1 MRSML
6 TLLIA
11 FAVLAGTAPAAL
23 AVDQSI
29 DGTKLVIKRSGS
41 GKEKFV
47 FVSKDAGFLFPTIG
61 GADDPANGSPG
72 GALIEILSRDE
83 ADASFS
89 IPAGE
94 SLPPGWKVKDATIDL
109 YKYVNKDAPT
119 GPTPVK
125 VMVLKDGKV
134 LKIVS
139 KSTGLALTGSQGAV
153 VIRITTGSLR
163 NCTLFDAP
171 TIKKDE
177 ADKFIAKNSL
187 ASSLTDC
194 SMGPPTTTTSTT
206 TSTSSSTSSSST
218 TTTSTSTTSTSSTS
232 TSSTSST
239 STSSTSTSSSST
251 TSTSTSST
259 TSTTIFP
266 GGTRFNFTTGLAGGI
281 CGEARAGGAAGA
293 ILKNLTCGGLNIGGG
308 AATVPEGPTP
318 AGALT
323 RFSLT
328 GCNGLVS
335 SCTVGPTPNNGS
347 NDCSDV
353 GCPFGPPLSI
363 ANGGLSTCVLNS
375 FSAPAA
381 GSLDTSTG
389 AFSGAVPL
397 SSAVTV
403 TGNVA
408 EPCPPCSGTPGAGVC
423 NAAAA
428 NPGAACTGLN
438 AAGDSYEC
446 QPNGTALAPFG
457 VNLSPL
463 STGTESATGPS
474 FCPSQATP
482 GCFSQGTCDYY
493 EERGVPAG
501 PLTPG
506 AKSITLAS
514 AFCIPLAGN
523 VLIDGAADLPGPG
536 AISLPGTGELLP

>member
-1 MRSML
+1 MRSTF
-6 TLLIA
+6 TLIIA
-11 FAVLAGTAPAAL
+11 LAAL
-23 AVDQSI
+23 AVAAPPTLAADQPI

-47 FVSKDAGFLFPTIG
+47 FVSKDPSFLFATIG
-61 GADDPANGSPG
+61 GPDDPANGSPG

-83 ADASFS
+83 ADASFVV
-89 IPAGE
+89 PAGE
-94 SLPPGWKVKDATIDL
+94 SLPPGWKVKDANVDL
-109 YKYVNKDAPT
+109 FKYVNKDAPA

-125 VMVLKDGKV
+125 VMTLKDGKV
-134 LKIVS
+134 LKIVA
-139 KSTGLALTGSQGAV
+139 KETGLALAGSQGAV

-163 NCTLFDAP
+163 NCTLFDAA

-187 ASSLTDC
+187 GSSLTDC

-232 TSSTSST
+232 TSSTSSS

-251 TSTSTSST
+251 TSTSSSST
-259 TSTTIFP
+259 TSSTIFP
-266 GGTRFNFTTGLAGGI
+266 AGTRFFFRTGLAGGI
-281 CGEARAGGAAGA
+281 CGEARSGGSGGA

-308 AATVPEGPTP
+308 ASTVPEGPTP

-328 GCNGLVS
+328 GCNGLVA
-335 SCTVGPTPNNGS
+335 SCAVGPTPNNGS

-363 ANGGLSTCVLNS
+363 ANGPLSTCVLNA
-375 FSAPAA
+375 FSAAA
-381 GSLDTSTG
+381 SGTLDTSAGT
-389 AFSGAVPL
+389 FNGAVPL
-397 SSAVTV
+397 SSTVTV
-403 TGNVA
+403 TGNNA
-408 EPCPPCSGTPGAGVC
+408 EPCPPCSGMPGAGTC
-423 NAAAA
+423 HAAAA
-428 NPGAACTGLN
+428 NPGAACTGIN
-438 AAGDSYEC
+438 AAGDAYEC
-446 QPNGTALAPFG
+446 QPSGSTLVPFG

-463 STGTESATGPS
+463 ATSTQSATGPS
-474 FCPSQATP
+474 FCPSQGTL
-482 GCFSQGTCDYY
+482 GCFSQGSCDYY
-493 EERGVPAG
+493 EERGVAAG
-501 PLTPG
+501 VLSPG

-514 AFCIPLAGN
+514 AFCIPKTGN
-523 VLIDGAADLPGPG
+523 ILINGAADLPGPG